1 MGAPGDVPAFDADLA
16 LQAAEHFKARKK
28 QRDAKEKAVDNG
40 EYSKAETTKRMADRA
55 NRLLASVEG
64 AVAKTSTPSGRE
76 LLGGAPRA
84 APLPDKLHELI
95 QHGPVTAETVTD
107 DFLERVIGVTRDFL
121 AIDFFAK
128 GTVASRAVCRIVTR
142 LGGGR
147 RGLGTGFMV
156 TRSLLITNHHVLD
169 VGGRRQT

>member
-40 EYSKAETTKRMADRA
+40 EYSKAKTTKRMADRA

-64 AVAKTSTPSGRE
+64 AVAKTSTPSGR
-76 LLGGAPRA
+76 RA
-84 APLPDKLHELI
+84 VRARARLAG
-95 QHGPVTAETVTD
+95 QAARTD
-107 DFLERVIGVTRDFL
+107 PAWPGTRPKRSPTTSWNASIGVTRDFL

-128 GTVASRAVCRIVTR
+128 GTVASRAVCRIVTK
-142 LGGGR
+142 LSGGR

-169 VGGRRQT
+169 IGGHRQT